1 MSFLLSCRFNGT
13 WFYRQSVMGKF
24 IEWRPLKVFQ
34 NGKAN
39 LSNVEFNLNVIGDSN
54 DLFILDSFNKTR
66 S

>member
-1 MSFLLSCRFNGT
+1 
-13 WFYRQSVMGKF
+13 MGKF